1 MNNQKKAV
9 KLLKNLAKATV
20 KYDEKQRLKKHMD
33 TQIDRIKYLSVMKS
47 KNDLEKEVSKLKT
60 VVSKL
65 IEKEKIND
73 LLSKEEEDKIWQL
86 KKEIKT
92 GKSSK
97 AKEKKELMKKLKL
110 LESKYKKLKKTDY
123 KKSDLK
129 SIESK
134 IKILKKKLS

>member
-9 KLLKNLAKATV
+9 KLLKTLAKATV

-86 KKEIKT
+86 KKELKT

-129 SIESK
+129 SIELK